1 MQVTKSMGQSGHTEL
16 VRTKSIDSTVRQSA
30 PGGSR
35 GRVDVALLTAGRD
48 KPYALGLAEALLAQD
63 IHLEFIGSDEV
74 SSPDLVRHP
83 AVRFLNLRGD
93 QRIDVS
99 FSQKLFRVL
108 KYYARLIK
116 YAATAKPRI
125 FHILWNN
132 KFELFDR
139 TVLMLYYRLL
149 GKRIVFTAHNV
160 NAGIRDANDTWL
172 NRASLRMQYR
182 LCDHI
187 FVHTRKM
194 KQELV
199 DGFGVMQESVTV
211 IPFGINNTV
220 PVTDLSRGAARR
232 RLGLGDRDKA
242 LLFFGNIAP
251 YKGLEY
257 LVAAFAELAQKN
269 PDYRLI
275 IVGRPKGEAA
285 YWAGIEQTIAAS
297 GFRDRIIR
305 RIEYVPDEETELY
318 FKAAD
323 VLILP
328 YTHIFQSGVLLLGYS
343 FGLPVI
349 ATDVGSLKEEIVEG
363 ETGFVCRPNDPG
375 HLSQMIEKL
384 FNGTVYLDSAAARRQ
399 IQVFANERYSWAK
412 VGRMTESVYSLLS
425 LS

>member
-1 MQVTKSMGQSGHTEL
+1 MGQSGHTEL
-16 VRTKSIDSTVRQSA
+16 VRTESIDSAVRQSG

-99 FSQKLFRVL
+99 FGQKLFRVL

-220 PVTDLSRGAARR
+220 PVSDLSSGTART
-232 RLGLGDRDKA
+232 RLGLTDHDKA

-257 LVAAFAELAQKN
+257 LVAAFVELAQKDS
-269 PDYRLI
+269 DYRLI

-363 ETGFVCRPNDPG
+363 ETGFVCTPNDPG

-384 FNGTVYLDSAAARRQ
+384 FNGSLYLDSAAARRQ
-399 IQVFANERYSWAK
+399 IQAFANERYSWAK